1 MVAFQRERRL
11 AGPDFDLL
19 AGSDSLYVPALDAGA
34 NGGVMALANVV
45 PGLTAEIGDRFH
57 SGDDDGARNL
67 CASLVD
73 LNQAITARYGVPGL
87 KEAMRYRDVPAG
99 HVCAPHEPLKGDAVD
114 EIHSLVDGA
123 LQPERA

>member
-19 AGSDSLYVPALDAGA
+19 
-34 NGGVMALANVV
+34 
-45 PGLTAEIGDRFH
+45 
-57 SGDDDGARNL
+57 
-67 CASLVD
+67 VD
-73 LNQAITARYGVPGL
+73 LNQTITARYGVPGL

-99 HVCAPHEPLKGDAVD
+99 HVRAPHEPLKGDAVD